1 MTEEIQPVVDEINQL
16 LLRLD
21 ESLLAQRHFV
31 SDAAHQLRTPI
42 AALQAQVEVALRE
55 SERTQR
61 PQLERILAAAQRLA
75 HLVQQLLTL
84 ARAEPKGGA
93 IDQAM
98 DLTAIVREVA
108 ELYLPRAIAAGID
121 LGFDLAPATVMGS
134 RLLLQEALGNLID
147 NAINYTS
154 EQGSVTVVCRATA
167 HGATLTVEDSGLGIS
182 DAAREKVFERFYRL
196 PESAGEGCGLGF
208 AIVRHIARQY
218 GARVTIGRSLAL
230 GGTAVDIRFPPA
242 HG

>member
-1 MTEEIQPVVDEINQL
+1 M
-16 LLRLD
+16 
-21 ESLLAQRHFV
+21 
-31 SDAAHQLRTPI
+31 
-42 AALQAQVEVALRE
+42 
-55 SERTQR
+55 
-61 PQLERILAAAQRLA
+61 
-75 HLVQQLLTL
+75 QQLLAL

-93 IDQAM
+93 IDQTM

-147 NAINYTS
+147 NAIHYTS
-154 EQGSVTVVCRATA
+154 EQGAVTVVCRATA
-167 HGATLTVEDSGLGIS
+167 HGAILTVEDSGPGIP
-182 DAAREKVFERFYRL
+182 DTAREKVFERFYRL
-196 PESAGEGCGLGF
+196 PESAGEDCGLGL
-208 AIVRHIARQY
+208 AIVRHITRQH
-218 GARVTIGRSLAL
+218 GAQVTIGQSLAL